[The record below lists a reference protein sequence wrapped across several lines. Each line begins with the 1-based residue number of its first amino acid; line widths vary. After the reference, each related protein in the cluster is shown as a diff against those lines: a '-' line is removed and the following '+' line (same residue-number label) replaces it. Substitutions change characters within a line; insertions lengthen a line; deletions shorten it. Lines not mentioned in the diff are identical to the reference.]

1 MKHDLFPTPLW
12 HIEGAPEKLLNELYE
27 RGKLIKEK
35 NLGQVTEDHTPSN
48 QGGYQ
53 TAQFNWQD
61 FHPVGREYIE
71 NVVNNIFSSKNQ
83 DQYSAHITGN
93 RYATCNSTLTVNIT
107 SWWYNIN
114 PQGAWNVPHNHAGTD
129 YALVFYVTDSDSLLR
144 FLTPHNSRRSE
155 PGYKSINAKKGDLL
169 IFPADLVHHVMP
181 NQREEDRIS
190 ISMNLQLC

>member
-1 MKHDLFPTPLW
+1 MRYDIFPTPVW
-12 HIEGAPEKLLNELYE
+12 HIEGAPHQLVDDLYNHASI
-27 RGKLIKEK
+27 IKDNIHLYQTTK
-35 NLGQVTEDHTPSN
+35 NVVVSN

-53 TAQFNWQD
+53 TAQFSWED
-61 FHPVGREYIE
+61 FHPSGREYIE
-71 NVVNNIFSSKNQ
+71 NVVNNIFSPKS
-83 DQYSAHITGN
+83 SVSIVG
-93 RYATCNSTLTVNIT
+93 
-107 SWWYNIN
+107 WWYNIN
-114 PQGAWNVPHNHAGTD
+114 PQGAWNTPHSHGGAH